1 MDANEYVEKY
11 ITTMKTVSRVAIET
25 GAIALG
31 TKLVRKIFPARTFI
45 GKVTN
50 GLIVLMFY
58 SVMCGNLI
66 YSDNAIESREDTF
79 DDAEEFMH
87 EILG

>member
-1 MDANEYVEKY
+1 MDGNEFVEKY
-11 ITTMKTVSRVAIET
+11 IKTMKTVGRVSVET

-66 YSDNAIESREDTF
+66 YSDSAIESRNATF
-79 DDAEEFMH
+79 DSAEETLH